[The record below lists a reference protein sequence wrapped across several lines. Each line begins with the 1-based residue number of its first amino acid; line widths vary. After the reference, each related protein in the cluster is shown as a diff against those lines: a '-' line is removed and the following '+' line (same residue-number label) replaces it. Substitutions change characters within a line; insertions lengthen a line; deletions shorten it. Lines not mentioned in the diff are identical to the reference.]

1 VTRQEPVNEQQALF
15 AADDDPVA
23 ADDVGYLGKTAMDAA
38 DISYRQLD
46 YWARTG
52 LVVPSVRPASGSG
65 SQRLYSFRDILVL
78 KMVKRLLDLGI
89 SLHNIKAAIAYL
101 RDMGVQDLSSVTLI
115 SDGASVYKMTSADE
129 LIDILAGGQGVFAIA
144 VGKVAL
150 ETRGRLATLPS
161 ERIVEEND
169 ELAKR
174 RRKRASGD

>member
-15 AADDDPVA
+15 ASDDPA
-23 ADDVGYLGKTAMDAA
+23 GGDDVGYLGKTAMAA
-38 DISYRQLD
+38 AEITYRQLD

-52 LVVPSVRPASGSG
+52 LVVPSVRPAAGSG

-89 SLHNIKAAIAYL
+89 SLQNVKAAIAYL
-101 RDMGVQDLSSVTLI
+101 RDRGVDDLSSVTLI
-115 SDGASVYKMTSADE
+115 SDGSSVYEITSAEE
-129 LIDILAGGQGVFAIA
+129 LVDLLAGGQGVFAIA
-144 VGKVAL
+144 VGKVAS

-161 ERIVEEND
+161 ERIALEND